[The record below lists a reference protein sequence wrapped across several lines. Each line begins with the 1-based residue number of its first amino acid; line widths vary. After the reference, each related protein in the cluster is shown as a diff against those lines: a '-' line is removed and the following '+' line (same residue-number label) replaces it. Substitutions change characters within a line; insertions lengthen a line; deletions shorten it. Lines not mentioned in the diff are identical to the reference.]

1 MEEKCSFS
9 LGSFL
14 YHCWYLL
21 ESQEKL
27 HNIISNEKKT
37 AYILTKCLPKLIPD
51 SKQVCDH
58 VLMAFPLI
66 PMFLIDWSTLELCLF
81 LTLLLIHCLVQGL
94 PFLTWT
100 IIEIV
105 WLSPCPWYLLFF
117 PVYLHF
123 SLNIYPFP
131 I

>member
-66 PMFLIDWSTLELCLF
+66 PMFLID
-81 LTLLLIHCLVQGL
+81 
-94 PFLTWT
+94 
-100 IIEIV
+100 
-105 WLSPCPWYLLFF
+105 
-117 PVYLHF
+117 
-123 SLNIYPFP
+123 
-131 I
+131 